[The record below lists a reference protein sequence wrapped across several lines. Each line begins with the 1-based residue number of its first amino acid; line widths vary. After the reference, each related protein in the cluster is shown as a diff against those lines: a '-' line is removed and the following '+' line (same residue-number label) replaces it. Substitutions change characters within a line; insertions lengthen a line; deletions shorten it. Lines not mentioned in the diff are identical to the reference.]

1 MLPIDSSGFRH
12 MKMVLKHSITPVQL
26 ASRFF
31 RWNTRDTS
39 RWRFAGETRASNV
52 TCIPMQKPR
61 RDLNASDALECF
73 SCKITYV
80 LCNARIQSRNRSRWD
95 NLLGAEVRVGY

>member
-1 MLPIDSSGFRH
+1 MTYLVETQHSLDSATR
-12 MKMVLKHSITPVQL
+12 VQL

-52 TCIPMQKPR
+52 TCIPMQKAR
-61 RDLNASDALECF
+61 RDLNVNASDAF
-73 SCKITYV
+73 
-80 LCNARIQSRNRSRWD
+80 
-95 NLLGAEVRVGY
+95 